1 MTPFLLP
8 ADALAVRHCHVE
20 RRVSWAELFF
30 DLVFVA
36 AVAQVGLLLA
46 HDYSITGLA
55 RYAFMLGVIWWAWNG
70 YVMYVTRFVADD
82 WLERTLTGLQMVAVI
97 FMAANADGPLDGE
110 SSAGF
115 AAAYAVMRLVLV
127 VQYLRALDIPEARP
141 LVVESL
147 GGIGTAAIVWLGSAL
162 LPAPERYF
170 AWAAAIVVDVA
181 TAACTSRF
189 VRDLPPNAHH
199 LPERFGLFT
208 LILLGESI
216 IAIMK
221 GIQAQPDW
229 TLPAASAAFLGI
241 GLVFGLWWWYFDR
254 AAATSHRPVH
264 TDADIRR
271 WMIWNVVHLPIYL
284 GLAATAIGIEHI
296 VRTGG
301 VEPLHGAEA
310 WIFCGAATAVTLAL
324 VGLTAVSGV
333 APVRRTQTL
342 SLCLAILPLA
352 FAPVAPLVS
361 PALVIAAVVTVCTC
375 QLAVLPAGRE
385 PAPMNVN

>member
-1 MTPFLLP
+1 MTRFLLS
-8 ADALAVRHCHVE
+8 AEALAVRHCRVE

-36 AVAQVGLLLA
+36 AVAQVGVLLA
-46 HDYSITGLA
+46 RDYSVAGLA
-55 RYAFMLGVIWWAWNG
+55 RFAFMLGVIWWAWNG
-70 YVMYVTRFVADD
+70 YAMYATRFVGDD
-82 WLERTLTGLQMVAVI
+82 WLQRMLMALQMVAVI

-127 VQYLRALDIPEARP
+127 AQYARGLAIPQARP
-141 LVVESL
+141 LVIESV

-162 LPAPERYF
+162 MPAPERYF
-170 AWAAAIVVDVA
+170 AWAVAIVVDVA
-181 TAACTSRF
+181 TAVRTSRF

-241 GLVFGLWWWYFDR
+241 GLIFGLWWWYFDR
-254 AAATSHRPVH
+254 AAAASHRPMH
-264 TDADIRR
+264 TNADIRR
-271 WMIWNVVHLPIYL
+271 WLIWNTVHLPVYL
-284 GLAATAIGIEHI
+284 GLAATAVGIEHI
-296 VRTGG
+296 VRAGG

-324 VGLTAVSGV
+324 VGLTVVSEV
-333 APVRRTQTL
+333 APVRRIRNV
-342 SLCLAILPLA
+342 SVCLAMLPLA
-352 FAPVAPLVS
+352 FAPIAPLVAPS
-361 PALVIAAVVTVCTC
+361 LVIAAVVTVCSC
-375 QLAVLPAGRE
+375 QLAILPAAR
-385 PAPMNVN
+385 

>member
-1 MTPFLLP
+1 MTRFLLS
-8 ADALAVRHCHVE
+8 DEALAVRHCRVE

-36 AVAQVGLLLA
+36 AVAQVGVLLA
-46 HDYSITGLA
+46 RDYSVAGLA
-55 RYAFMLGVIWWAWNG
+55 RFAFMLGVIWWAWNG
-70 YVMYVTRFVADD
+70 YAMYATRFVGDD
-82 WLERTLTGLQMVAVI
+82 WLQRMLMALQMVAVI

-127 VQYLRALDIPEARP
+127 AQYARGLAIPQARP
-141 LVVESL
+141 LVIESV

-162 LPAPERYF
+162 MPAPERYV
-170 AWAAAIVVDVA
+170 AWAVAIVVDVA
-181 TAACTSRF
+181 TAVRTSRF

-241 GLVFGLWWWYFDR
+241 GLIFGLWWWYFDR
-254 AAATSHRPVH
+254 AAAASHRPMH
-264 TDADIRR
+264 TNADIRR
-271 WMIWNVVHLPIYL
+271 WLIWNTVHLPVYL
-284 GLAATAIGIEHI
+284 GLAATAVGIEHI

-324 VGLTAVSGV
+324 VGLTVVSEV
-333 APVRRTQTL
+333 APVRRTRNV
-342 SLCLAILPLA
+342 SVCLAMLPLA
-352 FAPVAPLVS
+352 FAPIAPFVAPS
-361 PALVIAAVVTVCTC
+361 LVIAAVVTVCSC
-375 QLAVLPAGRE
+375 QLAVLPAAR
-385 PAPMNVN
+385 